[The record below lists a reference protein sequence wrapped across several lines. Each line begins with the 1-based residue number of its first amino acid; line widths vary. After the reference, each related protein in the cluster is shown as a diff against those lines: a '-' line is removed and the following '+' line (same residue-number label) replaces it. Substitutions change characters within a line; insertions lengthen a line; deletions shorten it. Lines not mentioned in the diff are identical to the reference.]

1 MIKPLTS
8 LRFFF
13 AFMVLLSHFPFPFN
27 NVFYKI
33 FSNGSV
39 GVSFFFILSGFILTH
54 NYEAR
59 FASGYNK
66 QKFWLDRIIRIYP
79 VHIIFLS
86 FFALFFIC
94 SGNLFPNF
102 FLKYLSHFFLIQ
114 NYIPIKDV
122 YSNFNKPSWSIC
134 CELFFYFL
142 FPFLVL
148 RIRKNTLLFLILILV
163 FPIIL
168 YLINNSGSMYIGI
181 SPFFRLPD
189 FIVGIFSY
197 KIYTW
202 AKPKFKDLSLLSTSV
217 IEVASIV
224 ILVSS
229 LYLFSGMDYYRV
241 FPIFWLPM
249 VVFIIVMSLST
260 GTFSKIISHKIFI
273 YLGEI
278 SYSIYMS
285 HYLIIT
291 LATTYLRDSI
301 IFKNRISAL
310 LFIVLITIIISSI
323 SYHLIEMKLGKKL
336 KSFYY
341 KKLKIS

>member
-54 NYEAR
+54 NYEGR

-66 QKFWLDRIIRIYP
+66 QKFWIDRVIRIYP
-79 VHIIFLS
+79 VHLIFLS
-86 FFALFFIC
+86 FFALYYIC
-94 SGNLFPNF
+94 TESLFSHF
-102 FLKYLSHFFLIQ
+102 FLKYLSHFLLIQ
-114 NYIPIKDV
+114 NYIPIKEV
-122 YSNFNKPSWSIC
+122 YSSFNKPAWSIC

-148 RIRKNTLLFLILILV
+148 RIKKHAIIFLIVILI

-168 YLINNSGSMYIGI
+168 YLMNTDGSMYIGI

-197 KIYTW
+197 KIYKW
-202 AKPKFKDLSLLSTSV
+202 AKPKFNNLSLLSTSV
-217 IEVASIV
+217 IEVVSIV

-249 VVFIIVMSLST
+249 VIFIIVMSLST
-260 GTFSKIISHKIFI
+260 GVFSKIISHKVLI

-291 LATTYLRDSI
+291 VATTYLRDSI

-310 LFIVLITIIISSI
+310 IFIVLATTIISSI